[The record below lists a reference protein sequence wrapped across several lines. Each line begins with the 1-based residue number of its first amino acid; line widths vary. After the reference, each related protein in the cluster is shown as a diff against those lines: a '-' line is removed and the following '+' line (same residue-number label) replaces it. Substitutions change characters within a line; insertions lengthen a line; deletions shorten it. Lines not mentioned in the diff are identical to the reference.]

1 MKIYIYSLIVG
12 IVVGIIYSVVNV
24 RSPAPP
30 TWALV
35 GLLGMLIGEQAI
47 PFAKQHIFNSPS
59 AQVEQTTNSSTND
72 TLDS

>member
-12 IVVGIIYSVVNV
+12 IVVGVIYNIVNV

-35 GLLGMLIGEQAI
+35 GLLGMLIGEQVI
-47 PFAKQHIFNSPS
+47 PFTKQHFFNN
-59 AQVEQTTNSSTND
+59 ATTTQQTTQTSSDADNNH
-72 TLDS
+72 

>member
-1 MKIYIYSLIVG
+1 MRIYIASLIVG
-12 IVVGIIYSVVNV
+12 IIVGVLYNLLNV

-47 PFAKQHIFNSPS
+47 PYVKQHFFNNGT
-59 AQVEQTTNSSTND
+59 QVSQIETTGTQEDTNNQ
-72 TLDS
+72 

>member
-1 MKIYIYSLIVG
+1 MKIYIASLIVG
-12 IVVGIIYSVVNV
+12 ILVGVIYSLVNV

-47 PFAKQHIFNSPS
+47 PYIKQHF
-59 AQVEQTTNSSTND
+59 TNSSAHVQQTDQTITSQHNSD
-72 TLDS
+72 T

>member
-1 MKIYIYSLIVG
+1 MRIYIASLIVG
-12 IVVGIIYSVVNV
+12 ILVGVIYHFVNV

-47 PFAKQHIFNSPS
+47 PLVKEHFFNTS
-59 AQVEQTTNSSTND
+59 AQVQHESAPTGSDKLSDN
-72 TLDS
+72 